1 MIASRRPGHGDSPCP
16 GLTSGSSTSFAGGG
30 LFLGGGGR
38 FLGGGGGLFLGGGG
52 RFLGGGGGGRFLGGG
67 GGGRF
72 LGGEGGRFLG
82 GGGGRRAADGVRRGK
97 PVAEDLQEVDQVLL
111 LGGRET
117 EVPDLGL
124 TGGVALQPLWV
135 IDVGDDLRRK
145 KQRGVAGRGTDREVE
160 DHLLPG

>member
-16 GLTSGSSTSFAGGG
+16 GLTSGSST
-30 LFLGGGGR
+30 FLGGGGR
-38 FLGGGGGLFLGGGG
+38 FLGGGG

-67 GGGRF
+67 G
-72 LGGEGGRFLG
+72 
-82 GGGGRRAADGVRRGK
+82 RAADGVRRGK

-124 TGGVALQPLWV
+124 TGGVALQPLHV
-135 IDVGDDLRRK
+135 IDVGEDLRRRK
-145 KQRGVAGRGTDREVE
+145 KQRGVARGGTDREVE
-160 DHLLPG
+160 HHLLPLGVHRDVP